1 MNRRKLF
8 IRLLSVT
15 TAAVLCL
22 ASFPSGALA
31 SAACPV
37 ELPCYFMTADFTG
50 ADSAVLERLL
60 GAWGFQYES
69 PDGKWT
75 DADAYEL
82 GLFQR
87 WAKLK
92 PSGTVDN
99 DTRFSLLSAY
109 RQYGQAVIPRQK
121 LKLEGRYIGINAG
134 HQKKADSTKEKLS
147 PEAKSPLKQKV
158 SSGTQGRY
166 TRVPEYKVNLAVALK
181 LQARLEA
188 LGARVLMARTTDD
201 VRISNGERARM
212 MSDAGVDLMLSLHCD
227 GNKRKTVYG
236 LHTLIPANRGYQQG
250 DVLKKS
256 RLLAQ
261 KIQAAAVKSTG
272 ARNKGF
278 STRRDLTGFNWSSV
292 PTCLVEMGYMTNKAE
307 DKKLVTSAYQDK
319 LAIGFVNGITAY
331 FQDAG

>member
-1 MNRRKLF
+1 MSRSKLF
-8 IRLLSVT
+8 VRLLSV
-15 TAAVLCL
+15 AAAAALLL
-22 ASFPSGALA
+22 AALPAGASA
-31 SAACPV
+31 SAACPS
-37 ELPCYFMTADFTG
+37 ELPCDFMTADLTG
-50 ADSAVLERLL
+50 ADAAVLEKLL
-60 GAWGFQYES
+60 GAWGFRYET

-82 GLFQR
+82 RLFQR

-92 PSGTVDN
+92 PSGTAN
-99 DTRFSLLSAY
+99 SATRSALLSAY

-121 LKLEGRYIGINAG
+121 LRLEGRFIGINAG

-188 LGARVLMARTTDD
+188 LGARVLMVRTTDN

-212 MSDAGVDLMLSLHCD
+212 MGKAGVDLMLSLHCD
-227 GNKRKTVYG
+227 GNNRKTVYG

-256 RLLAQ
+256 QLLAK
-261 KIQAAAVKSTG
+261 KIQAAAVKATG

-278 STRRDLTGFNWSSV
+278 STRRDLTSFNWSSV

-331 FQDAG
+331 FQEAG

>member
-1 MNRRKLF
+1 MSRNTLLV
-8 IRLLSVT
+8 RLLSVAA
-15 TAAVLCL
+15 AAVLCL
-22 ASFPSGALA
+22 AVFPSGALA
-31 SAACPV
+31 SAACPA
-37 ELPCYFMTADFTG
+37 EPPCNFMTADFTG
-50 ADSAVLERLL
+50 ADAPVLEKLF
-60 GAWGFQYES
+60 GKWGFLYES
-69 PDGKWT
+69 PDSKWT

-82 GLFQR
+82 RLFQR

-92 PSGTVDN
+92 PSGTAD
-99 DTRFSLLSAY
+99 DATRRALLSAY
-109 RQYGQAVIPRQK
+109 RQYGETVIPRQK

-134 HQKKADSTKEKLS
+134 HQGKADSAKEKLS
-147 PEAKSPLKQKV
+147 PEAKSPLKQKG

-188 LGARVLMARTTDD
+188 LGARVLMVRTTNN
-201 VRISNGERARM
+201 VRISNGERART

-227 GNKRKTVYG
+227 GNRRKTVYG
-236 LHTLIPANRGYQQG
+236 LHTLIPAQRGNQQG

-256 RLLAQ
+256 QLLAR
-261 KIQAAAVKSTG
+261 KIQAAAVKTTG

-278 STRRDLTGFNWSSV
+278 STRRDLTSFNWSSV

-319 LAIGFVNGITAY
+319 LAMGFVNGITAY
-331 FQDAG
+331 FQEAG

>member
-1 MNRRKLF
+1 MSRNTRF
-8 IRLLSVT
+8 FRLLSAA
-15 TAAVLCL
+15 AAVLCL
-22 ASFPSGALA
+22 AVFPSGALA

-37 ELPCYFMTADFTG
+37 KQPCSFMTADFAG
-50 ADSAVLERLL
+50 ADAAVLERLL
-60 GAWGFQYES
+60 DAWGFQYES

-87 WAKLK
+87 WAKLN
-92 PSGTVDN
+92 PSGAVDN
-99 DTRFSLLSAY
+99 GTRFALLSAY
-109 RQYGQAVIPRQK
+109 LHYGETAIPRQK
-121 LKLEGRYIGINAG
+121 FKLEGRYIGINAG
-134 HQKKADSTKEKLS
+134 HQRKADSTKEKLS

-181 LQARLEA
+181 LKARLEA
-188 LGARVLMARTTDD
+188 LGARVLMVRTTDN
-201 VRISNGERARM
+201 VRISNAERARM
-212 MSDAGVDLMLSLHCD
+212 MNEAGVDLMLSLHCD
-227 GNKRKTVYG
+227 GNNRRTVYG
-236 LHTLIPANRGYQQG
+236 LHTLIPAKRGYQQG

-256 RLLAQ
+256 QLLAR
-261 KIQAAAVKSTG
+261 KIQAAAVKATG

-278 STRRDLTGFNWSSV
+278 STRRDLTSFNWSAV

-307 DKKLVTSAYQDK
+307 DKRLVTSAYQDK

-331 FQDAG
+331 FQEAG